1 MSIRNHVLCT
11 LPLLERGALKDLPEA
26 VNLIHIWQKRI
37 LLNAF
42 GREEEGRQ
50 ARGTAYINFC
60 QNCI

>member
-1 MSIRNHVLCT
+1 
-11 LPLLERGALKDLPEA
+11 LPLLERGALKDLPE
-26 VNLIHIWQKRI
+26 VNLIHIKQKRI

-50 ARGTAYINFC
+50 GRGTAYINFC

>member
-11 LPLLERGALKDLPEA
+11 LPLLERGALKDLPE
-26 VNLIHIWQKRI
+26 VNLIHIKQKRI